1 VQATEIITK
10 SVAETQE
17 FASKFVERLNTG
29 TVVGLYGQ
37 LGSGKTTFVQGMAKS
52 LGIYQPI
59 SSPTFKLVSEYQGK
73 AKKLYHIDCYRINN
87 AADFLNIG
95 GEEYLYPE
103 NAITVI
109 EWADVISPILPQN
122 TVVVTFKRIPNKH
135 DFRKIIT

>member
-1 VQATEIITK
+1 
-10 SVAETQE
+10 
-17 FASKFVERLNTG
+17 
-29 TVVGLYGQ
+29 
-37 LGSGKTTFVQGMAKS
+37 MAKS

-87 AADFLNIG
+87 VADFLNIG

>member
-1 VQATEIITK
+1 MQATEIITK
-10 SVAETQE
+10 SVAETQ
-17 FASKFVERLNTG
+17 KFVERLNTG

-87 AADFLNIG
+87 VADFLNIG

-109 EWADVISPILPQN
+109 EWADVISPILPEN
-122 TVVVTFKRIPNKH
+122 TIVVTFKRIPNKH